1 MTEDDVIDTARALR
15 TRSPERLWGVSP
27 ESIYAALSASV
38 TEDSLEERLSPH
50 IRAETLRTNDERE
63 AKRVAEIHSWILDEL
78 ELIEGDRPTLAGALV
93 LSVDSPCRL
102 IRATIVASSR
112 TAERVLRSS
121 LGIDDEILPRREF
134 DSLLAGDWEETI
146 LGPLLG
152 SAGFVTIYPD
162 SVEPHFERIES
173 VLEAQREVPTEAAT
187 AEGYLHVLPQLS
199 GIEDSD
205 CLEDVTERLVGELS
219 TDTFSLESVAA
230 SLADNAVLLCD
241 TSEIEDVI
249 EGQHDEYER
258 QFGTARSLLAAPAET
273 ELSQI
278 DVGKRVSVS
287 DIHDDAEISEADRDV
302 LINVVAT
309 VSAHSRFSTFDL
321 NFVTDRLDTTPYEL
335 YQILS
340 KVPGVDCEIGDSEV
354 IEYTTVPA
362 QVDGTSLQEEYT
374 THLVDRCAAVKRRIE
389 VLSHSSVTTL
399 PPVATDAVVARDYGS
414 LSDGDVAPAY
424 FTYTLVDP
432 AALGEK
438 KMDGYVGDSRGLG
451 RERARLRRWH
461 ENRSAGMRSYTAM
474 TDRLF
479 SLGLERDLD
488 DKVLRIMTPFDDD
501 TFNEYVSQIRRLLQ
515 QGFELRLL
523 TRHTK
528 EPWEWRRLQQNLL
541 SEIKQHREQITIR
554 SYSRFK
560 QHQRVTPDMDFRDF
574 GEFGIHGKVQTIGG
588 PEEGAAL
595 LGSANFMENSY
606 DWNPECGVYTERT
619 QFVDAAV
626 EFFDIVWDI
635 SAADEL
641 GIERLQEIPDHQLI
655 PTYYSR

>member
-1 MTEDDVIDTARALR
+1 MTENDVIDTARALR

-27 ESIYAALSASV
+27 ESIYAALSARV
-38 TEDSLEERLSPH
+38 TEGCLEERLSPH
-50 IRAETLRTNDERE
+50 VRAETLRTNDERE
-63 AKRVAEIHSWILDEL
+63 SKQVTEIHNWILDEL
-78 ELIEGDRPTLAGALV
+78 NLIEGDQLTLAGALV
-93 LSVDSPCRL
+93 LSVDEPRPL
-102 IRATIVASSR
+102 VRAIIVASSR

-152 SAGFVTIYPD
+152 SVGLVTIYPD

-173 VLEAQREVPTEAAT
+173 VLEAQREVSTESAT
-187 AEGYLHVLPQLS
+187 PEGYLHVLPQLA

-205 CLEDVTERLVGELS
+205 CLEAVAERLVGELS
-219 TDTFSLESVAA
+219 NDTFSLESVAA
-230 SLADNAVLLCD
+230 SLADNAVLLPD
-241 TSEIEDVI
+241 TSELEDAIE
-249 EGQHDEYER
+249 EQHDEYER
-258 QFGTARSLLAAPAET
+258 QFETVRSLLAAPVET
-273 ELSQI
+273 ELSQV
-278 DVGKRVSVS
+278 DVGRRVSES
-287 DIHDDAEISEADRDV
+287 DIRGGTEISEAGRED
-302 LINVVAT
+302 LLNVIAT
-309 VSAHSRFSTFDL
+309 VSSDSRFANFDL
-321 NFVTDRLDTTPYEL
+321 SFLTDRLESTPYEL
-335 YQILS
+335 YQLLS
-340 KVPGVDCEIGDSEV
+340 QVPGVDCEISDNGV
-354 IEYTTVPA
+354 IEFATVPA
-362 QVDGTSLQEEYT
+362 QVAGSSLQEEYT
-374 THLVDRCAAVKRRIE
+374 THLVDRCAAVKRRMN
-389 VLSHSSVTTL
+389 VLSQASVTAL
-399 PPVATDAVVARDYGS
+399 SPVATDAIVAQDYDS

-432 AALGEK
+432 DALGEK
-438 KMDGYVGDSRGLG
+438 KMDDYVGNSRGLG

-461 ENRSAGMRSYTAM
+461 ENQPAGMRSYTAM

-501 TFNEYVSQIRRLLQ
+501 TFNEYVSQIRRLLN

-541 SEIKQHREQITIR
+541 SEIKQHRDQITIR

-560 QHQRVTPDMDFRDF
+560 QHQRVTPDMDFRDL
-574 GEFGIHGKVQTIGG
+574 GEFGIHGKVQTIGR

-619 QFVDAAV
+619 QFVDAAIN
-626 EFFDIVWDI
+626 FFDIVWDLAE
-635 SAADEL
+635 SDEL
-641 GIERLQEIPDHQLI
+641 STERLQEVPNHQLV
-655 PTYYSR
+655 PTYYN

>member
-1 MTEDDVIDTARALR
+1 MTENNVIDTARALR

-38 TEDSLEERLSPH
+38 TKDGLEERLSPH

-63 AKRVAEIHSWILDEL
+63 PKQVTEIHNWILDEL
-78 ELIEGDRPTLAGALV
+78 DLIEGDRPTLAGALV
-93 LSVDSPCRL
+93 LSVDEPRPP
-102 IRATIVASSR
+102 IQAIIVASSR

-121 LGIDDEILPRREF
+121 LGIEDEVLPRREF

-173 VLEAQREVPTEAAT
+173 VLEAQREVPTEAAI

-199 GIEDSD
+199 GIEDGD
-205 CLEDVTERLVGELS
+205 CLKAITERLVGELS
-219 TDTFSLESVAA
+219 NDSFSLESVAA
-230 SLADNAVLLCD
+230 SLADNAVLLHD
-241 TSEIEDVI
+241 TSEVEDAIE
-249 EGQHDEYER
+249 EQHDEYKR
-258 QFGTARSLLAAPAET
+258 QFETVRSLLAAPVET
-273 ELSQI
+273 ELSQV
-278 DVGKRVSVS
+278 DVGRRVSVS
-287 DIHDDAEISEADRDV
+287 DIRGDTEISEAGRDV
-302 LINVVAT
+302 LINIIAT

-321 NFVTDRLDTTPYEL
+321 DFVTDRLDATPYEL
-335 YQILS
+335 YQVLS
-340 KVPGVDCEIGDSEV
+340 EVPGVDCEISDNEV
-354 IEYTTVPA
+354 IEFATVPA
-362 QVDGTSLQEEYT
+362 QVDGSSLQEEYT
-374 THLVDRCAAVKRRIE
+374 THLIDRCAAVKRRIK
-389 VLSHSSVTTL
+389 VLSRASVTTL
-399 PPVATDAVVARDYGS
+399 SPVATDAIIAQDYDS

-424 FTYTLVDP
+424 FTFTLVDP
-432 AALGEK
+432 DALGEK
-438 KMDGYVGDSRGLG
+438 KMDDYVGDSRGLG

-461 ENRSAGMRSYTAM
+461 ENRPAGMRSYTAM

-541 SEIKQHREQITIR
+541 SEIKQHREQVTIR

-560 QHQRVTPDMDFRDF
+560 QHKRVTPDMDFRDL
-574 GEFGIHGKVQTIGG
+574 GEFGIHGKVQTIGR

-606 DWNPECGVYTERT
+606 DWNPECGVYTERI

-626 EFFDIVWDI
+626 EFFDIVWDLAE
-635 SAADEL
+635 SDEL
-641 GIERLQEIPDHQLI
+641 STERLQEVPNHQLV
-655 PTYYSR
+655 PTYYS

>member
-1 MTEDDVIDTARALR
+1 MTENNIIDTARALR

-38 TEDSLEERLSPH
+38 TKDGLEERLSPH

-63 AKRVAEIHSWILDEL
+63 PKQVTEIHNWILDEL
-78 ELIEGDRPTLAGALV
+78 DLIEGGRPTLAGALV
-93 LSVDSPCRL
+93 LSVDEPRPL
-102 IRATIVASSR
+102 IQAIIVASSR

-121 LGIDDEILPRREF
+121 LGIEDEVLPRREF

-162 SVEPHFERIES
+162 SVEPNFERIEP
-173 VLEAQREVPTEAAT
+173 VLEAQREVPTEAAI
-187 AEGYLHVLPQLS
+187 AESYLHVLPQLS
-199 GIEDSD
+199 GIEDGD
-205 CLEDVTERLVGELS
+205 CLKAITERLVGELS
-219 TDTFSLESVAA
+219 NDSFSLESVAA
-230 SLADNAVLLCD
+230 SLADNAVLLHD
-241 TSEIEDVI
+241 TSEVEDAIE
-249 EGQHDEYER
+249 EQHDEYER
-258 QFGTARSLLAAPAET
+258 QFETVHSLLAAPVET
-273 ELSQI
+273 ELSQV
-278 DVGKRVSVS
+278 DVGRRVSVS
-287 DIHDDAEISEADRDV
+287 DVRGDTEISEAGRDV
-302 LINVVAT
+302 LTNIIAT
-309 VSAHSRFSTFDL
+309 ISAHLRFSTFDL
-321 NFVTDRLDTTPYEL
+321 GFVTDRLDATPYEL
-335 YQILS
+335 YQVLS
-340 KVPGVDCEIGDSEV
+340 EVPGVDCEISGNEV
-354 IEYTTVPA
+354 IEFATVPA
-362 QVDGTSLQEEYT
+362 QVDGSSLQEEYT
-374 THLVDRCAAVKRRIE
+374 THLIDRCAAVKRRIK
-389 VLSHSSVTTL
+389 VLSRASVTTL
-399 PPVATDAVVARDYGS
+399 SPIATDAIIAQDYDS

-424 FTYTLVDP
+424 FTFTLVDP
-432 AALGEK
+432 DALGEK
-438 KMDGYVGDSRGLG
+438 KMDDYVEDSRGLG

-461 ENRSAGMRSYTAM
+461 ENRPAGMRSYTAM

-541 SEIKQHREQITIR
+541 SEIKQHREQVTIR

-560 QHQRVTPDMDFRDF
+560 QHQRVTPDMDFRDL
-574 GEFGIHGKVQTIGG
+574 GEFGIHGKVQTIGR

-606 DWNPECGVYTERT
+606 DWNPECGVYTERI

-626 EFFDIVWDI
+626 EFFDIVWDLAE
-635 SAADEL
+635 SDEL
-641 GIERLQEIPDHQLI
+641 STERLQEVPNHQLV
-655 PTYYSR
+655 PTYYS

>member
-1 MTEDDVIDTARALR
+1 MTENNVIDTARSLR

-38 TEDSLEERLSPH
+38 TKDGLEARLSPH
-50 IRAETLRTNDERE
+50 IRAEMLRTNDERE
-63 AKRVAEIHSWILDEL
+63 PKQITEIHNWILDEL
-78 ELIEGDRPTLAGALV
+78 DLIEGDRPTLAGALV
-93 LSVDSPCRL
+93 LSVDEPRPL
-102 IRATIVASSR
+102 IQAIIVASSR

-121 LGIDDEILPRREF
+121 LGIEDEVLPRREF

-162 SVEPHFERIES
+162 SVEPNFERIEP
-173 VLEAQREVPTEAAT
+173 VLEAQREVPTEAAI
-187 AEGYLHVLPQLS
+187 AESYLHVLPQLS
-199 GIEDSD
+199 GIEDGD
-205 CLEDVTERLVGELS
+205 CLKAITERLVGELS
-219 TDTFSLESVAA
+219 NDSFSLESVAA
-230 SLADNAVLLCD
+230 SLADNAVLLHD
-241 TSEIEDVI
+241 TSEVEDAIE
-249 EGQHDEYER
+249 EQHDEYER
-258 QFGTARSLLAAPAET
+258 QFETVRSLLAAPVET
-273 ELSQI
+273 ELSQV
-278 DVGKRVSVS
+278 DVGRRVSVS
-287 DIHDDAEISEADRDV
+287 DVRGDTEISEAGRDV
-302 LINVVAT
+302 LINIIAT

-321 NFVTDRLDTTPYEL
+321 GFVTDRLDATPYEL
-335 YQILS
+335 YQVLS
-340 KVPGVDCEIGDSEV
+340 EVPGVDCEISGNEV
-354 IEYTTVPA
+354 IEFATVPA
-362 QVDGTSLQEEYT
+362 QVDGSSLQEEYT
-374 THLVDRCAAVKRRIE
+374 THLIDRCAAVKRRIK
-389 VLSHSSVTTL
+389 VLSRASVTTL
-399 PPVATDAVVARDYGS
+399 SPIATDAIIAQDYDS

-424 FTYTLVDP
+424 FTFTLVDP
-432 AALGEK
+432 DALGEK
-438 KMDGYVGDSRGLG
+438 KMDDYVGDSRGLG

-461 ENRSAGMRSYTAM
+461 ENRPAGMRSYTAM

-541 SEIKQHREQITIR
+541 SEIKQHREQVTIR

-560 QHQRVTPDMDFRDF
+560 QHQRVTPDMDFRDL
-574 GEFGIHGKVQTIGG
+574 GEFGIHGKVQTIGR

-606 DWNPECGVYTERT
+606 DWNPECGVYTERI

-626 EFFDIVWDI
+626 EFFDIVWDLAE
-635 SAADEL
+635 SDEL
-641 GIERLQEIPDHQLI
+641 STERLQEVPNHQLV
-655 PTYYSR
+655 PTYYS

>member
-1 MTEDDVIDTARALR
+1 MTENNVIDTAQALR

-38 TEDSLEERLSPH
+38 TKDGLEERLSPH

-63 AKRVAEIHSWILDEL
+63 PKQVTDIHNWILDEL
-78 ELIEGDRPTLAGALV
+78 DLIEGDRPTLAGALV
-93 LSVDSPCRL
+93 LSVDEPRPL
-102 IRATIVASSR
+102 IQAIIVASSR

-121 LGIDDEILPRREF
+121 LGIEDEVLPRREF

-162 SVEPHFERIES
+162 SVEPHFDRIES
-173 VLEAQREVPTEAAT
+173 VLEAQREVPTEAAI

-199 GIEDSD
+199 GIEDGD
-205 CLEDVTERLVGELS
+205 CLKAITERLVGELS
-219 TDTFSLESVAA
+219 NESFSLESVAA
-230 SLADNAVLLCD
+230 SLADNAVLLHD
-241 TSEIEDVI
+241 TSEVEDAIE
-249 EGQHDEYER
+249 EQHDEYER
-258 QFGTARSLLAAPAET
+258 QFETVRSLLAAPVET
-273 ELSQI
+273 ELSQV
-278 DVGKRVSVS
+278 DVGRRVSVS
-287 DIHDDAEISEADRDV
+287 DIRRDTEISEAGRDL
-302 LINVVAT
+302 LINIIAT

-321 NFVTDRLDTTPYEL
+321 DFVTDRLDATPYEL
-335 YQILS
+335 YQVLS
-340 KVPGVDCEIGDSEV
+340 EVPGVDCEISDNEV
-354 IEYTTVPA
+354 VEFATVPA
-362 QVDGTSLQEEYT
+362 QVDGSSLQEEYT
-374 THLVDRCAAVKRRIE
+374 THLIDRCAAVKRRMK
-389 VLSHSSVTTL
+389 VLSRASVTTL
-399 PPVATDAVVARDYGS
+399 SPVATDAIIAQDYES

-424 FTYTLVDP
+424 FTFTLVDP
-432 AALGEK
+432 DALGEK
-438 KMDGYVGDSRGLG
+438 KMDDYVGDSRGLG

-461 ENRSAGMRSYTAM
+461 KNRPAGMRSYTAM

-541 SEIKQHREQITIR
+541 SEIKQHREQVTIR

-560 QHQRVTPDMDFRDF
+560 QHQRVTPDMDFRDL
-574 GEFGIHGKVQTIGG
+574 GEFGIHGKVQTIGR

-606 DWNPECGVYTERT
+606 DWNPECGVYTERIH
-619 QFVDAAV
+619 FVDAAV
-626 EFFDIVWDI
+626 EFFDIVWDLAE
-635 SAADEL
+635 SDEL
-641 GIERLQEIPDHQLI
+641 STERLQEVPNHQLV
-655 PTYYSR
+655 PTYYS

>member
-1 MTEDDVIDTARALR
+1 MTENNVIDTARSLR

-38 TEDSLEERLSPH
+38 TKDGLEERLSPH
-50 IRAETLRTNDERE
+50 IRAEMLRTNDERE
-63 AKRVAEIHSWILDEL
+63 PKQITEIHNWILDEL
-78 ELIEGDRPTLAGALV
+78 DLIEGDRPTLAGALV
-93 LSVDSPCRL
+93 LSVDEPHPL
-102 IRATIVASSR
+102 IQAIIVASSR

-121 LGIDDEILPRREF
+121 LRIEDEVLPRREF

-162 SVEPHFERIES
+162 SVEPNFERIEP
-173 VLEAQREVPTEAAT
+173 VLEAQREVPTEAAI
-187 AEGYLHVLPQLS
+187 AESYLHVLPQLS
-199 GIEDSD
+199 GIEDGD
-205 CLEDVTERLVGELS
+205 CVKAITERLVGELS
-219 TDTFSLESVAA
+219 NDSFSLESVAA
-230 SLADNAVLLCD
+230 SLADNAVLLHD
-241 TSEIEDVI
+241 TSEVEDTIE
-249 EGQHDEYER
+249 EQHDEYER
-258 QFGTARSLLAAPAET
+258 QFETVRSLLAAPVET
-273 ELSQI
+273 DLSHV
-278 DVGKRVSVS
+278 DVGRRVSVS
-287 DIHDDAEISEADRDV
+287 DVRGDTEISEAGRDV
-302 LINVVAT
+302 LVNIIAT

-321 NFVTDRLDTTPYEL
+321 GFVTDRLDATPYEL
-335 YQILS
+335 YQVLS
-340 KVPGVDCEIGDSEV
+340 EVPGVDCEISGNEV
-354 IEYTTVPA
+354 IEFATVPA
-362 QVDGTSLQEEYT
+362 QVDGSSLQEEYT
-374 THLVDRCAAVKRRIE
+374 THLIDRCAAVQRRIK
-389 VLSHSSVTTL
+389 VLSRASVTTL
-399 PPVATDAVVARDYGS
+399 SPIATDAIIAQDYDS

-424 FTYTLVDP
+424 FTFTLVDP
-432 AALGEK
+432 DALGEK
-438 KMDGYVGDSRGLG
+438 KMDDYVGDSRGLG

-461 ENRSAGMRSYTAM
+461 ENRPAGMRSYTAM

-479 SLGLERDLD
+479 SLGLERELD

-541 SEIKQHREQITIR
+541 SEIKQHREQVTVR

-560 QHQRVTPDMDFRDF
+560 QHQRVTPDMDFRDL
-574 GEFGIHGKVQTIGG
+574 GEFGIHGKVQTIGR

-606 DWNPECGVYTERT
+606 DWNPECGVYTERI

-626 EFFDIVWDI
+626 EFFDIVWDLAE
-635 SAADEL
+635 SDEL
-641 GIERLQEIPDHQLI
+641 STERLQEVPNHQLV
-655 PTYYSR
+655 PTYYS

>member
-1 MTEDDVIDTARALR
+1 MTENNVIDTARSLR

-38 TEDSLEERLSPH
+38 TKDGLEERLSPH
-50 IRAETLRTNDERE
+50 IRAEMLRTNDERE
-63 AKRVAEIHSWILDEL
+63 PKQITEIHNWILDEL
-78 ELIEGDRPTLAGALV
+78 DLIEGDRPTLAGALV
-93 LSVDSPCRL
+93 LSVDEPRPL
-102 IRATIVASSR
+102 IQAIIVASSR

-121 LGIDDEILPRREF
+121 LGIEDEVLPRREF

-162 SVEPHFERIES
+162 SVEPNFERIEP
-173 VLEAQREVPTEAAT
+173 VLEAQREVPTEAAI
-187 AEGYLHVLPQLS
+187 AESYLHVLPQLS
-199 GIEDSD
+199 GIEDGD
-205 CLEDVTERLVGELS
+205 CLKAITERLVGELS
-219 TDTFSLESVAA
+219 NDSFSLESVAA
-230 SLADNAVLLCD
+230 SLADNAVLLHD
-241 TSEIEDVI
+241 TSEVEDAIE
-249 EGQHDEYER
+249 EQHDEYER
-258 QFGTARSLLAAPAET
+258 QFETVRSLLAAPVET
-273 ELSQI
+273 ELPQV
-278 DVGKRVSVS
+278 DVGRRVSVS
-287 DIHDDAEISEADRDV
+287 DVRGDTEISEAGRDV
-302 LINVVAT
+302 LINIIAT

-321 NFVTDRLDTTPYEL
+321 GFVTDRLDATPYEL
-335 YQILS
+335 YQVLS
-340 KVPGVDCEIGDSEV
+340 EVPGVDCEISGNEV
-354 IEYTTVPA
+354 IEFATVPA
-362 QVDGTSLQEEYT
+362 QVDGSSLQEEYT
-374 THLVDRCAAVKRRIE
+374 THLIDRCAAVQRRIK
-389 VLSHSSVTTL
+389 VLSRASVTTL
-399 PPVATDAVVARDYGS
+399 SPIATDAIIAQDYDS

-424 FTYTLVDP
+424 FTFTLVDP
-432 AALGEK
+432 DALGEK
-438 KMDGYVGDSRGLG
+438 KMDDYVGDSRGLG

-461 ENRSAGMRSYTAM
+461 ENRPAGMRSYTAM

-541 SEIKQHREQITIR
+541 SEIKQHREQVTIR

-560 QHQRVTPDMDFRDF
+560 QHQRVTPDMDFRDL
-574 GEFGIHGKVQTIGG
+574 GEFGIHGKVQTIGR

-606 DWNPECGVYTERT
+606 DWNPECGVYTERI

-626 EFFDIVWDI
+626 EFFDIVWDLAE
-635 SAADEL
+635 SDEL
-641 GIERLQEIPDHQLI
+641 STERLQEVPNHQLV
-655 PTYYSR
+655 PTYYS

>member
-1 MTEDDVIDTARALR
+1 MTENNVIDTARALR

-38 TEDSLEERLSPH
+38 TKDGLEERLSPH
-50 IRAETLRTNDERE
+50 IRAEMLRTNDERE
-63 AKRVAEIHSWILDEL
+63 PKQITEIHNWILDEL
-78 ELIEGDRPTLAGALV
+78 DLIEGDRPTLAGALV
-93 LSVDSPCRL
+93 LSVDEPRPL
-102 IRATIVASSR
+102 IQAIIVASSR

-121 LGIDDEILPRREF
+121 LGIEDEAIPRREF

-162 SVEPHFERIES
+162 SVEPNFERIEP
-173 VLEAQREVPTEAAT
+173 VLEAQREVPTEAAI
-187 AEGYLHVLPQLS
+187 AESYLHVLPQLS
-199 GIEDSD
+199 GIEDGD
-205 CLEDVTERLVGELS
+205 CLKAITERLVGELS
-219 TDTFSLESVAA
+219 NDSFSLESVAA
-230 SLADNAVLLCD
+230 SLADNAVLLHD
-241 TSEIEDVI
+241 TSEVEDAIE
-249 EGQHDEYER
+249 EQHDEYER
-258 QFGTARSLLAAPAET
+258 QFETVRSLLAAPVET

-278 DVGKRVSVS
+278 DVGRRVSVS
-287 DIHDDAEISEADRDV
+287 DFRGDTEISEAGRDL
-302 LINVVAT
+302 LINIIAT

-321 NFVTDRLDTTPYEL
+321 DFVTDRLDATPYEL
-335 YQILS
+335 YQGLS
-340 KVPGVDCEIGDSEV
+340 EVPGVDCEISDNEV
-354 IEYTTVPA
+354 IEFATVPA
-362 QVDGTSLQEEYT
+362 QVDGSSLQEEYI
-374 THLVDRCAAVKRRIE
+374 THLIDRCAAVKRRIK
-389 VLSHSSVTTL
+389 VLSRASVTTL
-399 PPVATDAVVARDYGS
+399 SPIATDAIIAQDYDS

-424 FTYTLVDP
+424 FTFTLVDP
-432 AALGEK
+432 DALGEK
-438 KMDGYVGDSRGLG
+438 KMDDYVGDSRGLG

-461 ENRSAGMRSYTAM
+461 ENRPAGMRSYTAM

-541 SEIKQHREQITIR
+541 SEIKQHREQVTIR

-560 QHQRVTPDMDFRDF
+560 QQQRVTPDMDFRDL
-574 GEFGIHGKVQTIGG
+574 GEFGIHGKVQTIGR

-606 DWNPECGVYTERT
+606 DWNPECGVYTERI

-626 EFFDIVWDI
+626 EFFDIVWDLAE
-635 SAADEL
+635 SDEL
-641 GIERLQEIPDHQLI
+641 STERLQEVPNHQLV
-655 PTYYSR
+655 PTYYS

>member
-1 MTEDDVIDTARALR
+1 MTENNVIDTGRALR

-38 TEDSLEERLSPH
+38 TKDGLEERLSPH
-50 IRAETLRTNDERE
+50 IRAEMLRTNDERE
-63 AKRVAEIHSWILDEL
+63 PRQVTEIHNWILDEL
-78 ELIEGDRPTLAGALV
+78 DLIEGDRPTLAGALV
-93 LSVDSPCRL
+93 LSVDKPRPL
-102 IRATIVASSR
+102 IQAIIVASSR

-121 LGIDDEILPRREF
+121 LGIEDEVLPRREF

-162 SVEPHFERIES
+162 SVEPNFERIEP
-173 VLEAQREVPTEAAT
+173 VLEAQREIPTEAAI
-187 AEGYLHVLPQLS
+187 AESYLHVLPQLS
-199 GIEDSD
+199 GIEDGD
-205 CLEDVTERLVGELS
+205 CLKAITERLVGELS
-219 TDTFSLESVAA
+219 NDSFSLESVAA
-230 SLADNAVLLCD
+230 SLADNAVLLHD
-241 TSEIEDVI
+241 TSEVEDAIE
-249 EGQHDEYER
+249 EQHDEYER
-258 QFGTARSLLAAPAET
+258 QFETVRSLLAAPVKT
-273 ELSQI
+273 ELSQV
-278 DVGKRVSVS
+278 DVGRRVSVS
-287 DIHDDAEISEADRDV
+287 DVRGDTEISEAGRDV
-302 LINVVAT
+302 LINIIAT

-321 NFVTDRLDTTPYEL
+321 GFVTDRLDATPYEL
-335 YQILS
+335 YQVLS
-340 KVPGVDCEIGDSEV
+340 EVPGVDCEISGNEV
-354 IEYTTVPA
+354 IEFATVPA
-362 QVDGTSLQEEYT
+362 QVDGSSLQEEYT
-374 THLVDRCAAVKRRIE
+374 THLIDRCAAVKRRIK
-389 VLSHSSVTTL
+389 VLSRASVTTL
-399 PPVATDAVVARDYGS
+399 SPIATDAIIAQDYDS

-424 FTYTLVDP
+424 FTFTLVDP
-432 AALGEK
+432 DALGEK
-438 KMDGYVGDSRGLG
+438 KMDDYVGNSRGLG

-461 ENRSAGMRSYTAM
+461 ENQPAGMRSYTAM

-541 SEIKQHREQITIR
+541 SEIKQHREQVTIR

-560 QHQRVTPDMDFRDF
+560 QHQRVTPDMDFRDL
-574 GEFGIHGKVQTIGG
+574 GEFGIHGKVQTIGR

-606 DWNPECGVYTERT
+606 DWNPECGVYTERI

-626 EFFDIVWDI
+626 EFFDIVWDLAE
-635 SAADEL
+635 SDEL
-641 GIERLQEIPDHQLI
+641 STERLQEVPNHQLV
-655 PTYYSR
+655 PTYYS

>member
-1 MTEDDVIDTARALR
+1 MTENNVIDTARALR

-38 TEDSLEERLSPH
+38 TKDGLEERLSPH
-50 IRAETLRTNDERE
+50 IRAEMLRTNDERE
-63 AKRVAEIHSWILDEL
+63 PKQVTEIHNWILDEL
-78 ELIEGDRPTLAGALV
+78 GLIEGDRPTLAGALV
-93 LSVDSPCRL
+93 LSVDEPRPL
-102 IRATIVASSR
+102 IQAIIVASSR

-121 LGIDDEILPRREF
+121 LGIEEEVLPRREF

-152 SAGFVTIYPD
+152 SAGFVTTYPD
-162 SVEPHFERIES
+162 SVEPNFERIEP
-173 VLEAQREVPTEAAT
+173 VLEAQREVPTEAAI

-199 GIEDSD
+199 GIEDGD
-205 CLEDVTERLVGELS
+205 CLKAITERLVGELS
-219 TDTFSLESVAA
+219 NDSFSLESVAA
-230 SLADNAVLLCD
+230 SLADNAVLLHD
-241 TSEIEDVI
+241 TSEVEDAIEA
-249 EGQHDEYER
+249 QHDEYER
-258 QFGTARSLLAAPAET
+258 QFETVRSLLAAPVET
-273 ELSQI
+273 ELSQV
-278 DVGKRVSVS
+278 DVGRQVSVS
-287 DIHDDAEISEADRDV
+287 DVRGDTEISEAGRDV
-302 LINVVAT
+302 LINIIAT

-321 NFVTDRLDTTPYEL
+321 GFVTDRLDATPYEL
-335 YQILS
+335 YQVLS
-340 KVPGVDCEIGDSEV
+340 EVPGVDCEISGNEV
-354 IEYTTVPA
+354 IEFATVPA
-362 QVDGTSLQEEYT
+362 QVDGSSLQEEYT
-374 THLVDRCAAVKRRIE
+374 THLIDRCAAVQRRIK
-389 VLSHSSVTTL
+389 VLSRASVTTL
-399 PPVATDAVVARDYGS
+399 SPIATDAIIAQDYDS

-424 FTYTLVDP
+424 FTFTLVDP
-432 AALGEK
+432 DALGEK
-438 KMDGYVGDSRGLG
+438 KMDDYVGDSRGLG

-461 ENRSAGMRSYTAM
+461 ENRPAGMRSYTAM

-541 SEIKQHREQITIR
+541 SEIKQHREQVTIR

-560 QHQRVTPDMDFRDF
+560 QHQRVTPDMDFRDL
-574 GEFGIHGKVQTIGG
+574 GEFGIHGKVQTIGR

-606 DWNPECGVYTERT
+606 DWNPECGVYTERI

-626 EFFDIVWDI
+626 EFFDIVWDLAE
-635 SAADEL
+635 SDEL
-641 GIERLQEIPDHQLI
+641 STERLQEVPNHQLV
-655 PTYYSR
+655 PTYYS

>member
-1 MTEDDVIDTARALR
+1 MTENNVIDTARSLR

-38 TEDSLEERLSPH
+38 TKDGLEARLSPH
-50 IRAETLRTNDERE
+50 IRAEMLRTNDERE
-63 AKRVAEIHSWILDEL
+63 PKQITEIHNWILDEL
-78 ELIEGDRPTLAGALV
+78 DLIEGDRPTLAGALV
-93 LSVDSPCRL
+93 LSVDEPRPL
-102 IRATIVASSR
+102 IQAIIVASSR

-121 LGIDDEILPRREF
+121 LGIEDEVLPRREF

-162 SVEPHFERIES
+162 SVEPNFERIEP
-173 VLEAQREVPTEAAT
+173 VLEAQREVPTEAAI
-187 AEGYLHVLPQLS
+187 AESYLHVLPQLS
-199 GIEDSD
+199 GIEDGD
-205 CLEDVTERLVGELS
+205 CLKAITERLVGELS
-219 TDTFSLESVAA
+219 NDSFSLESVAA
-230 SLADNAVLLCD
+230 SLADNAVLLHD
-241 TSEIEDVI
+241 TSEVEDAIE
-249 EGQHDEYER
+249 EQHDEYER
-258 QFGTARSLLAAPAET
+258 QFETVRSLLAAPVET
-273 ELSQI
+273 ELSQV
-278 DVGKRVSVS
+278 DVGRRVSVS
-287 DIHDDAEISEADRDV
+287 DVRGDTEISEAGRDV
-302 LINVVAT
+302 LINIIAT

-321 NFVTDRLDTTPYEL
+321 GFVTDRLDATHYEL
-335 YQILS
+335 YQVLS
-340 KVPGVDCEIGDSEV
+340 EVPGVDCEISGNEV
-354 IEYTTVPA
+354 IEFATVPA
-362 QVDGTSLQEEYT
+362 QVDGSSLQEEYT
-374 THLVDRCAAVKRRIE
+374 THLIDRCAAVKRRIK
-389 VLSHSSVTTL
+389 VLSRASVTTL
-399 PPVATDAVVARDYGS
+399 SPIATDAIIAQDYDS

-424 FTYTLVDP
+424 FTFTLVDP
-432 AALGEK
+432 DALGEK
-438 KMDGYVGDSRGLG
+438 KMDDYVGDSRGLG

-461 ENRSAGMRSYTAM
+461 ENRPAGMRSYTAM
-474 TDRLF
+474 TDHLF

-541 SEIKQHREQITIR
+541 SEIKQHREQVTIR

-560 QHQRVTPDMDFRDF
+560 QHQRVTPDMDFRDL
-574 GEFGIHGKVQTIGG
+574 GEFGIHGKVQTIGR

-606 DWNPECGVYTERT
+606 DWNPECGVYTERI

-626 EFFDIVWDI
+626 EFFDIVWDLAE
-635 SAADEL
+635 SDEL
-641 GIERLQEIPDHQLI
+641 STERLQEVPNHQLV
-655 PTYYSR
+655 PTYYS

>member
-1 MTEDDVIDTARALR
+1 MTENNVIDTARALR
-15 TRSPERLWGVSP
+15 TRSPERLWGVSL

-38 TEDSLEERLSPH
+38 TKDGLEERLSPH

-63 AKRVAEIHSWILDEL
+63 PKQVTEIHNWILDEL
-78 ELIEGDRPTLAGALV
+78 DLIEGDRPTLAGALV
-93 LSVDSPCRL
+93 LSVDEPRQL
-102 IRATIVASSR
+102 IQAIIVASSR

-121 LGIDDEILPRREF
+121 LGIENEVLPRREF

-187 AEGYLHVLPQLS
+187 AEGYLHVLPKLS
-199 GIEDSD
+199 GIEDGD
-205 CLEDVTERLVGELS
+205 CLEAITERLVGELS
-219 TDTFSLESVAA
+219 NESFSLESVAA
-230 SLADNAVLLCD
+230 SLADNAVLLQD
-241 TSEIEDVI
+241 ISEVEDAIE
-249 EGQHDEYER
+249 EQLDEYER
-258 QFGTARSLLAAPAET
+258 QYETVRSLLAAPAET
-273 ELSQI
+273 ELSHV
-278 DVGKRVSVS
+278 DVGRRVSVS
-287 DIHDDAEISEADRDV
+287 DIRTDAEISEAGRDI
-302 LINVVAT
+302 LLNIIAT

-321 NFVTDRLDTTPYEL
+321 DFVTDRLDATPYEL
-335 YQILS
+335 YQVLS
-340 KVPGVDCEIGDSEV
+340 EVPGVDCEISDNEV
-354 IEYTTVPA
+354 IEFATVPA
-362 QVDGTSLQEEYT
+362 QVDGSSLQEEYT
-374 THLVDRCAAVKRRIE
+374 THLIDRCAAVKRRIK
-389 VLSHSSVTTL
+389 VLSRASVTTL
-399 PPVATDAVVARDYGS
+399 SPVATDAIVAQDYDS

-424 FTYTLVDP
+424 FTFTLVDP
-432 AALGEK
+432 DAFGEK
-438 KMDGYVGDSRGLG
+438 KMDDYVGDSRGLG

-461 ENRSAGMRSYTAM
+461 ENRPAGMRSYTAM

-541 SEIKQHREQITIR
+541 SEIKQHREQVTIR

-560 QHQRVTPDMDFRDF
+560 QHQRVTPNMDFRDL
-574 GEFGIHGKVQTIGG
+574 GEFGIHGKVQTIGR

-606 DWNPECGVYTERT
+606 DWNPECGVYTERI

-626 EFFDIVWDI
+626 EFFDIVWDLAE
-635 SAADEL
+635 SDEL
-641 GIERLQEIPDHQLI
+641 STERLQEVPNHQLV
-655 PTYYSR
+655 PTYYS